1 MLFNILIS
9 DSPWPRYGCSVCSEP
24 VRLSE
29 TTKRKKAAQLGRE
42 DHDTKSGSDF
52 AKVFSLICGGAL
64 GHLCNSLTHSCVA
77 KPASSNWTGGRCVCG
92 GGGSACSV

>member
-42 DHDTKSGSDF
+42 DHDTKSGSISQRS
-52 AKVFSLICGGAL
+52 SLL
-64 GHLCNSLTHSCVA
+64 FVEE
-77 KPASSNWTGGRCVCG
+77 P
-92 GGGSACSV
+92 SATSATL